1 MNKRLYETKHFY
13 PKLSTENLV
22 ELKRMNSNP
31 GNGSLLRR
39 HITFMSIIFQVFG
52 ICTIFPNSK
61 KNIKYFYILG
71 SIFNLLILSGIIFV
85 LFYYDKKI
93 FYQRDIIGKF
103 TDVIELA
110 FPIFAHIISII
121 ETLVKR
127 KEHTKIWERIIEAN
141 RILDEFKSFL
151 NKKQE
156 KLFYRKFILLNLIS
170 FGSELLIIYYTVKT
184 NDHKWMK
191 HWLVRLFS
199 NFVQRLHN
207 LHFILYVDLIASRF
221 HVIHEELKDI
231 SFRDDNHK
239 IYKKLKKIKSLHS
252 NFWSI
257 TESLTSRFGWS
268 LLASIT
274 NYFVCLTVD
283 FYWMFVHLGRL
294 CKYFKNIFKKII

>member
-1 MNKRLYETKHFY
+1 M
-13 PKLSTENLV
+13 ST
-22 ELKRMNSNP
+22 
-31 GNGSLLRR
+31 
-39 HITFMSIIFQVFG
+39 IFQIFG
-52 ICTIFPNSK
+52 ICIILPNSK
-61 KNIKYFYILG
+61 KTVKYFIILG

-85 LFYYDKKI
+85 MFYYDKKI

-121 ETLVKR
+121 ETLVKH
-127 KEHTKIWERIIEAN
+127 KEHKKIWKRIIQAN
-141 RILDEFKSFL
+141 SILDEFKTSL

-156 KLFYRKFILLNLIS
+156 KFFYRKFILLNIIS
-170 FGSELLIIYYTVKT
+170 FGSELLIIYYTVIT
-184 NDHKWMK
+184 LDHKWMK
-191 HWLVRLFS
+191 HWFVRLFS

-207 LHFILYVDLIASRF
+207 LQYILYVDLLLSRF
-221 HVIHEELKDI
+221 RVIHEELRDI
-231 SFRDDNHK
+231 SFRDDNQTIYTK
-239 IYKKLKKIKSLHS
+239 IKKIKSLHS

-257 TESLTSRFGWS
+257 SESLTSRFGWS

-294 CKYFKNIFKKII
+294 CKYLKKI